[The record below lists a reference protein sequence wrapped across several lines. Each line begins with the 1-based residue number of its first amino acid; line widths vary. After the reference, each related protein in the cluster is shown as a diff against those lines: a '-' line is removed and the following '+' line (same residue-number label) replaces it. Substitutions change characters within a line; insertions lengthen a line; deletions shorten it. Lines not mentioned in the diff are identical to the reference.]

1 MDRHQVAARKE
12 HLVYQCALAKQLT
25 KTRLGM
31 DKPVAALG
39 NLSNMFKIGS
49 QCFDARPAEGE
60 GGSPHPR
67 QCGPDLGRD
76 F

>member
-12 HLVYQCALAKQLT
+12 HLVYQQLT

-31 DKPVAALG
+31 DKPVGALG